1 MTSAIDDHN
10 AAFRRFNAD
19 PSAAKPPHASFDTPL
34 AGLAATLP
42 ESHPLRALAGEFRI
56 RRTAVRL
63 TTRCT
68 SFDVWAAMSRI
79 ETLFAD
85 ERRLAARYR
94 VEQLVGQP
102 GIAAGN
108 EYRLTVTDPAR
119 LAAIARHGGDGAPRQ
134 MDVRVMRAGPWAG
147 ETAELTIDTLINHAL
162 AGTASLWLVAHGS
175 GPDGLIEVTLD
186 GCELSRWGWAP
197 DALAAGDRGETPMI
211 VDCERLADRLAGML
225 DAADARLMSELC
237 FHRAGASGAL
247 AASPDVIEAL
257 RVHPALADLL
267 ADAAET
273 GECQP

>member
-19 PSAAKPPHASFDTPL
+19 PSAAKPPHAIFDTPL
-34 AGLAATLP
+34 AGLAAKLP

-56 RRTAVRL
+56 RRTAARL
-63 TTRCT
+63 TTRRT
-68 SFDVWAAMSRI
+68 SFDVWAAMSQI
-79 ETLFAD
+79 ETLLAD

-108 EYRLTVTDPAR
+108 EYRLTVTDPER
-119 LAAIARHGGDGAPRQ
+119 LAAIARHGGDTAPRQ

-197 DALAAGDRGETPMI
+197 DALAAGDQGDTPMI
-211 VDCERLADRLAGML
+211 VDCERLADRLAGIL
-225 DAADARLMSELC
+225 DATEARLMDELC
-237 FHRAGASGAL
+237 FHRAGAPGAI
-247 AASPDVIEAL
+247 AASSDVTEAL
-257 RVHPALADLL
+257 RVHPAIADLL
-267 ADAAET
+267 ADAVET